1 MSDRRI
7 RRMHFVKG
15 HGTQNDFVVLHDPD
29 VKIEL
34 LRPRVAALC
43 DRRRGLGADGVLRVA
58 RAGALRDAGVLDRL
72 PADVGAEDWFMD
84 YRNGDGSIA
93 EMCGNGVRVFAHY
106 LRVAGLETEDRFVVG
121 SRAGARPVIVHK
133 FDDTTADV
141 TVSMGDVHLMGASS
155 TTLAGRRFEG
165 IGIDVGNPHLACVDP
180 SVDIASL
187 RALDLSMPPA
197 LDSDFFTAGANVEIL
212 TRLQFGRVD
221 MRVFERGV
229 GETRSCGTGTV
240 AAAAAALS
248 YEGQDSGQ
256 VVVGVP
262 GGEVTVSIDDS
273 GATLR
278 GPSVLVATGTIGDD
292 WWRELA

>member
-1 MSDRRI
+1 MQ
-7 RRMHFVKG
+7 FTKG
-15 HGTQNDFVVLHDPD
+15 HGTQNDFVVLPDPD

-58 RAGALRDAGVLDRL
+58 RAGTLRDAGVLDRL
-72 PADVGAEDWFMD
+72 PTGVGTEDWFMD

-106 LRVAGLETEDRFVVG
+106 LRVSGLETADRFVVG
-121 SRAGARPVIVHK
+121 SRAGARPVIVHS

-141 TVSMGDVHLMGASS
+141 TVDMGDVHLMGSSS
-155 TTLAGRRFEG
+155 TRLGGRAFEG
-165 IGIDVGNPHLACVDP
+165 IGIDVGNPHLACVVP
-180 SVDIASL
+180 SVDVRSL
-187 RALDLSMPPA
+187 RDLDFSAEPV

-248 YEGQDSGQ
+248 YEGLDSGR
-256 VVVGVP
+256 VVVGVL
-262 GGEVTVSIDDS
+262 GGEVAVEIDDS

-278 GPSVLVATGTIGDD
+278 GPSVLLAGGNIDD
-292 WWRELA
+292 AWWRELA